1 MSRSFFSSPPLP
13 SSASASA
20 SRSLKCTS
28 RCGEKTNYLPN
39 RRRFATLASNSASPT
54 SRHVHQG
61 LTRQQ
66 VQSVFLSAAIP
77 MVGFGFMDNFVMIT
91 VGSAIDNTLGVQLGL
106 ATMTAAAIG
115 QVVSD
120 VSGVVFGDTLS
131 RIFRISPAKLN
142 EMQRNSALVGRLRL
156 GGAVVGVIV
165 GCTLG
170 AVALYLIPDRET
182 DAADAAAAATSI
194 AGSSSSASGLP
205 LPQNQQERI
214 RDQLYRLQQVMKDV
228 MTKDDKWCNRS
239 ASCILYVNES
249 MGNCIPKLPP
259 QYSFGGLLGR
269 NNAVA
274 TIERFL
280 RDNNK
285 DSAVMQTAREKRV
298 VVFTNTIYVP
308 IMADDNNSDNIL
320 GILKVKLENGSFYSG
335 SEIQDAKRVA
345 QNLGFF
351 MNHMMEIRTKE

>member
-1 MSRSFFSSPPLP
+1 
-13 SSASASA
+13 
-20 SRSLKCTS
+20 
-28 RCGEKTNYLPN
+28 
-39 RRRFATLASNSASPT
+39 
-54 SRHVHQG
+54 
-61 LTRQQ
+61 
-66 VQSVFLSAAIP
+66 

-142 EMQRNSALVGRLRL
+142 ETQRNSALVGRLRL
-156 GGAVVGVIV
+156 AGAVVGVIV

-182 DAADAAAAATSI
+182 DAAATSI
-194 AGSSSSASGLP
+194 ASSASSASDLP

-239 ASCILYVNES
+239 ASCTLYVNES
-249 MGNCIPKLPP
+249 MGNCIPKSPL
-259 QYSFGGLLGR
+259 QYSFGGLVGR

-274 TIERFL
+274 TIDRFL
-280 RDNNK
+280 RDNKK
-285 DSAVMQTAREKRV
+285 DSAVVQAAREKRV

-308 IMADDNNSDNIL
+308 IMTDNNNSDTIL

-351 MNHMMEIRTKE
+351 MNHMIEVRTK